1 MLVNQA
7 ARFSHEVSLDRTSRP
22 WKTRAMTESLPAP
35 LRLTRSDPE
44 QNMARFYAIAI
55 EATLFGDVALV
66 RTWGRIGTRGRT
78 MFETCASVDDAM
90 MSAER
95 IIRAKARRGYV

>member
-1 MLVNQA
+1 
-7 ARFSHEVSLDRTSRP
+7 
-22 WKTRAMTESLPAP
+22 MTEYLPIP

-55 EATLFGDVALV
+55 EATLFGDIALV

-78 MFETCASVDDAM
+78 MFETCASV
-90 MSAER
+90 EE
-95 IIRAKARRGYV
+95 AKAGAEQVVHSKIRRGYARA

>member
-1 MLVNQA
+1 MLVNRA
-7 ARFSHEVSLDRTSRP
+7 APFAHEVSLDQAARS
-22 WKTRAMTESLPAP
+22 WKAQVMTESLPAP

-78 MFETCASVDDAM
+78 MFEEAKAG
-90 MSAER
+90 AEQVVHT
-95 IIRAKARRGYV
+95 KARRGYV

>member
-1 MLVNQA
+1 MLVNRA
-7 ARFSHEVSLDRTSRP
+7 APFAHEVSLDQAARS
-22 WKTRAMTESLPAP
+22 WKAQVMTESLPAP

-44 QNMARFYAIAI
+44 LNMARFYAIAI
-55 EATLFGDVALV
+55 EPTLFGDVALV

-78 MFETCASVDDAM
+78 MFETCISVDDAM

-95 IIRAKARRGYV
+95 IIRAKARRWYV